1 MAPSSSKM
9 LQTTKKMDRTG
20 NQKRGQNGKKTSPN
34 NSIPAPLDTVVCSL
48 VVQTRFSVMDPRI
61 QTAKKKKIYIYI
73 GILVVISFGHSVS
86 HLSSVINPPSES
98 LRHTLCILGLSPA
111 PTISYIYTILYF
123 TILYYTVLYYTTPLH
138 YTTLHYTILY
148 YTKYI
153 YIYII
158 YIIYIYKYILWDLIR
173 RRILNVWTWSRNAG
187 MPLLRRQDW
196 SNLWPL
202 RLIPRMLQ
210 LGPLGLSL
218 EARCRHSHRCLLN
231 GAQRKG
237 VVTWRWAHPIERP

>member
-61 QTAKKKKIYIYI
+61 QTAKKIYI

-111 PTISYIYTILYF
+111 PTISYIYILYYTILYF
-123 TILYYTVLYYTTPLH
+123 TILYYTVLYYTILYYT
-138 YTTLHYTILY
+138 TTLHYTILY
-148 YTKYI
+148 YTIVY
-153 YIYII
+153 YT
-158 YIIYIYKYILWDLIR
+158 ILY
-173 RRILNVWTWSRNAG
+173 
-187 MPLLRRQDW
+187 
-196 SNLWPL
+196 
-202 RLIPRMLQ
+202 
-210 LGPLGLSL
+210 
-218 EARCRHSHRCLLN
+218 
-231 GAQRKG
+231 
-237 VVTWRWAHPIERP
+237 